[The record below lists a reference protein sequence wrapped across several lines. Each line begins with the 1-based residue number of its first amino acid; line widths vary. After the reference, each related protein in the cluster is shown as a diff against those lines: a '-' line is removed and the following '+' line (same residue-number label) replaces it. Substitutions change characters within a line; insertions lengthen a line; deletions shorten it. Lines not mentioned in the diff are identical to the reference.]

1 MWQLIPGGADPQG
14 PPHHTIALAHRI
26 QSVPPA
32 TTTLAVTGSLNM
44 DFVVQVERL
53 PAPGETALGHDFRMI
68 PGGKGANQACA
79 AGKLARNARVR
90 MVGRVGY
97 DPFADS
103 LKASLAAAGV
113 DVSGVHATHSQP
125 TGIAEIWVER
135 SGQNSIVVAGGAN
148 AELSPAD
155 IESVHEVY
163 ATAAVSLFQLE
174 TPLATVE
181 AALRASRNAGALTVL
196 DPAPARPLPA
206 SLLSLVDVLTPNE
219 TEACIL
225 LGRQPGRVGL
235 TEAREMSQ
243 ALRAL
248 GPKTVILK
256 LGDQG
261 CLCSDGGT
269 EIASPGFPVEA
280 VDTTAAGDTFNAAL
294 GVALCERMPLGEA
307 LRFANA
313 AAAISV
319 TRLGAQSSAPSR
331 EEVEAFLSERHQ

>member
-1 MWQLIPGGADPQG
+1 M
-14 PPHHTIALAHRI
+14 
-26 QSVPPA
+26 
-32 TTTLAVTGSLNM
+32 SL
-44 DFVVQVERL
+44 
-53 PAPGETALGHDFRMI
+53 T
-68 PGGKGANQACA
+68 
-79 AGKLARNARVR
+79 
-90 MVGRVGY
+90 
-97 DPFADS
+97 
-103 LKASLAAAGV
+103 AAGV
-113 DVSGVHATHSQP
+113 DVSAVQATDSQP

-155 IESVHEVY
+155 IGSVHDVY

-181 AALRASRNAGALTVL
+181 AALRASRAAGATTVL

-206 SLLSLVDVLTPNE
+206 ALLALVDVLTPNE

-235 TEAREMSQ
+235 AEAREMSQ

-248 GPKTVILK
+248 GPKIVILK

-261 CLCSDGGT
+261 CLCSDGST
-269 EIASPGFPVEA
+269 EIVAHGFPVQA

-294 GVALCERMPLGEA
+294 GVALCEHMPLDKA

-331 EEVEAFLSERHQ
+331 DEVEAFLSERRPA